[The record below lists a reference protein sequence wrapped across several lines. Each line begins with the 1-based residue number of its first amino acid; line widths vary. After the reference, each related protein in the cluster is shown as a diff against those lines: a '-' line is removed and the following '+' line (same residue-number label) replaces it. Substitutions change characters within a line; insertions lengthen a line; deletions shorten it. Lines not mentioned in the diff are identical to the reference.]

1 LGDDVRT
8 QLVAALLLALVL
20 PACATGDPSGATSVY
35 LTVDNGPGLAAP
47 DELLVTATSE
57 GGDPGAGT
65 QLFAAQ
71 RLPATGALAPP
82 TGDGRVLG
90 TVTVYV
96 GAGITR
102 LRLDVSGY
110 AGGALQSSGAASV
123 GVTAGKQ
130 VSASVVLEGLPGGG
144 DAGEPADA
152 GAPPDAGAAPDAG
165 EPADASDGTDGGA
178 PTDAAGDAGERP
190 APETT
195 DAGCSG
201 SLLTGTATAP
211 PSSVDLTAE
220 GVLDW
225 RHWGLN
231 DMVDFKMTAGNR
243 ISDYTGVGSG
253 TISNANETRGL
264 TFDWSDGSPR
274 MSVTG
279 APYATMVAGTGDGFE
294 ISVPAEAAMHTLA
307 VYVSGENDTGV
318 LTASLSDGCVGDY
331 TSTATDS
338 QIFLAVHRLTFRSAA
353 AGARLRVRW
362 VMTAGV
368 GAVGLHAATLY

>member
-8 QLVAALLLALVL
+8 RLLAALLLALAL

-47 DELLVTATSE
+47 DELRVTATSE
-57 GGDPGAGT
+57 GGDPVAGT
-65 QLFAAQ
+65 QLFTGQ

-82 TGDGRVLG
+82 SGGGRLLG

-96 GAGITR
+96 GPGVTR

-110 AGGALQSSGAASV
+110 AGGALESSGAASV
-123 GVTAGKQ
+123 GVTPGKQ

-144 DAGEPADA
+144 DAG
-152 GAPPDAGAAPDAG
+152 APPDAGERPDAG
-165 EPADASDGTDGGA
+165 ADADAGVASDAAAGA
-178 PTDAAGDAGERP
+178 DAASPTDAAGDTAERP
-190 APETT
+190 APEA
-195 DAGCSG
+195 DGGCSS
-201 SLLTGTATAP
+201 SLLTGSAAAP

-225 RHWGLN
+225 RHWGTSN
-231 DMVDFKMTAGNR
+231 MVDFKMTAGNR
-243 ISDYTGVGSG
+243 ISDYTSVGSG
-253 TISNANETRGL
+253 TMPTSPEMRGL

-294 ISVPAEAAMHTLA
+294 ISVPAEAATHTLA

-331 TSTATDS
+331 TSTTTSS
-338 QIFLAVHRLTFRSAA
+338 QIFLAVHRLTFRSGA
-353 AGARLRVRW
+353 AGAQLRVRW
-362 VMTAGV
+362 VMTAGA